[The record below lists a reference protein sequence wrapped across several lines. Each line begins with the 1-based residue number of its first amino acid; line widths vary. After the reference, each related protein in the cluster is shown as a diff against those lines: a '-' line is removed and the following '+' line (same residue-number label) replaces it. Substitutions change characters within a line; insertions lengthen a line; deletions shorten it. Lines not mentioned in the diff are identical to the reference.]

1 LLLGQ
6 SCSTR
11 CISFRLRLFSSQTVS
26 LSLLT
31 SSQVFFCLCFG
42 CSFRFGRSLGVSFGL
57 CATLFLDASL
67 GCDPFLLLALQGQH
81 PRVFCHLGCATSSG
95 ADRSAPLFAD
105 VVVFRTRQEVLGFLQ
120 TVRSV
125 SLCASSLRDR
135 NRVACFQQVERGFGI
150 CGGRRQLR
158 DWHIDRVL
166 SAFEH
171 VELRVHGLLEA
182 FGFLADDVFRNFFV
196 ARANHGK
203 VGLGGDDQPER
214 LQVGGYIQ
222 TALAFSA

>member
-1 LLLGQ
+1 QSTGRIFCFENLVQLFEQPFAHGFFLADCFFCGLALSQSLHFCFLLLGQ

-105 VVVFRTRQEVLGFLQ
+105 VVVFRTRQEVL
-120 TVRSV
+120 
-125 SLCASSLRDR
+125 
-135 NRVACFQQVERGFGI
+135 
-150 CGGRRQLR
+150 
-158 DWHIDRVL
+158 
-166 SAFEH
+166 
-171 VELRVHGLLEA
+171 
-182 FGFLADDVFRNFFV
+182 
-196 ARANHGK
+196 
-203 VGLGGDDQPER
+203 
-214 LQVGGYIQ
+214 
-222 TALAFSA
+222 